1 MGLAQAHELLA
12 FKLDRA
18 ATGLNELD
26 QRAAQGAF
34 ARTRFTHQAQ
44 RFTRRN
50 VKADAAHGAHTL
62 RTAAK
67 LDREIFNTNHG
78 RGHALLSRW
87 HKRAWVALP
96 SQGGACSWQAGR
108 LTLQRSAKLQP
119 DPSRFMAGA

>member
-12 FKLDRA
+12 FKLNRA

-50 VKADAAHGAHTL
+50 VKADAAHGAHAL
-62 RTAAK
+62 CTAAE
-67 LDREIFNTNHG
+67 LDREVLNANHG
-78 RGHALLSRW
+78 CRHGWPSRW
-87 HKRAWVALP
+87 HRRACVALP
-96 SQGGACSWQAGR
+96 SQGGACSLQAGR